1 MILYQRFMGPA
12 GFKGSSRWA
21 DAKSSMFYYKQYPKV
36 RAILCVANTCRWE
49 ISLFRL
55 STEKW
60 RAFNNGNLTIV
71 PPGCCNVSGR
81 RSIDKCEILSAIE
94 PESHA
99 AVLKRV
105 RRFEQLRK
113 LS

>member
-12 GFKGSSRWA
+12 GFNGSSRWA

-36 RAILCVANTCRWE
+36 RAILCVSNTCRWE

-55 STEKW
+55 TTAQWKS
-60 RAFNNGNLTIV
+60 FNAGQLALI
-71 PPGCCNVSGR
+71 PPGCCNASGG
-81 RSIDKCEILSAIE
+81 RSIDKCEILSSIE

-99 AVLKRV
+99 AILKRV
-105 RRFEQLRK
+105 QRFERIRK
-113 LS
+113 LT